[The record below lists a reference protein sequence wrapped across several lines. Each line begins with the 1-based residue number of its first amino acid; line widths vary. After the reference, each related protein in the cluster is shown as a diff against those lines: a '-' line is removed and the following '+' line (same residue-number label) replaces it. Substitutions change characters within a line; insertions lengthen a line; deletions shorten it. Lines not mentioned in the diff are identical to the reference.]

1 MNPPV
6 GKHSPGYPGNIFP
19 VGAIFAERYRML
31 GVIGKGGM
39 GTVYLAEHTELARK
53 VAIKVLRPE
62 WSADPPSAKRFRVEA
77 RTVSALGHPNIVQ
90 VFDAGALA
98 DGRLFLVMEH
108 LDGRDLARE
117 FASSRTFDVRRACA
131 LLRQVALALG
141 TAHRAGVVHR
151 DVKPSNVMV
160 VRHAHGEVAK
170 VLDFGIA
177 ANAAL
182 TDAAERLTDPGSLIG
197 TPAYMAPE
205 QAADQPPTPAF
216 DVYAVG
222 VMLYELLTGVLPFTG
237 ATAFEVLSLKLNR
250 PAAPVDRRRP
260 GLPPLLIKL
269 VADCLATDP
278 AARPTDGDALAARF
292 DEVLAAMQSDS
303 ASGSR
308 PAVRRVAPRQRRGA
322 ARWVSAGLVAAI
334 VFAVAHVIALLS
346 PDTAIAERNLEV
358 ADATPDLQPLAEPEP
373 PHVEQQPALQPAAPQ
388 PAPQPAPSAAAA
400 TLTPAKAPPPT
411 LAKVAA
417 VKSRAKPAPQTGDA
431 YLTPRCQ
438 RIRTSAEEARRT
450 QLWSALR
457 DNSRQHECW
466 ASAAEARKLQ
476 TKAFM
481 ELGDFSSCIATGENL
496 RDPEVQQW
504 LKVCQKRAGG

>member
-6 GKHSPGYPGNIFP
+6 GKHPFGHPGNLFA

-39 GTVYLAEHTELARK
+39 GTVYLAEHTELGRK

-117 FASSRTFDVRRACA
+117 LASTRTFDVRRACV
-131 LLRQVALALG
+131 LLRQTSLALG
-141 TAHRAGVVHR
+141 TAHRTGVVHR

-182 TDAAERLTDPGSLIG
+182 TDVAERLTDPGSLIG

-237 ATAFEVLSLKLNR
+237 STAFEVLSLKLNR
-250 PAAPVDRRRP
+250 AAPPVDRRRP
-260 GLPPLLIKL
+260 DLPPLLVKL

-278 AARPTDGDALAARF
+278 AARPADGDALVARF
-292 DEVLAAMQSDS
+292 DEVLAAMQCDS
-303 ASGSR
+303 AHSVR
-308 PAVRRVAPRQRRGA
+308 PAARTATPRLRRGA
-322 ARWVSAGLVAAI
+322 ERWVSAGLVAAI
-334 VFAVAHVIALLS
+334 VFAVAHVVALLS
-346 PDTAIAERNLEV
+346 PDTAIAERSLAV
-358 ADATPDLQPLAEPEP
+358 AAATPYPEPLAEPEP
-373 PHVEQQPALQPAAPQ
+373 PRVEPQPALQPIEPAPRPAASAAP
-388 PAPQPAPSAAAA
+388 PSAPVM
-400 TLTPAKAPPPT
+400 LAKAPPP
-411 LAKVAA
+411 APARVAA
-417 VKSRAKPAPQTGDA
+417 VRSRAKPTPQVADA

-438 RIRTSAEEARRT
+438 RIRASAEEARRT
-450 QLWSALR
+450 QLWSLLR
-457 DNSRQHECW
+457 DNSHQHECW

-481 ELGDFSSCIATGENL
+481 ELGDFSSCIATGQNL

-504 LKVCQKRAGG
+504 LKVCRKRAGG

>member
-6 GKHSPGYPGNIFP
+6 GKHSPGHPGHIFA

-98 DGRLFLVMEH
+98 GGRLFLVMEH

-117 FASSRTFDVRRACA
+117 LASTRTCDARRACV

-151 DVKPSNVMV
+151 DIKPSNVMV
-160 VRHAHGEVAK
+160 VRHAEGEVAK

-182 TDAAERLTDPGSLIG
+182 TDVAERLTDPGSLVG

-222 VMLYELLTGVLPFTG
+222 VMLYELLTGALPFTG
-237 ATAFEVLSLKLNR
+237 TTAFEVLSLKLNR
-250 PAAPVDRRRP
+250 SAPPVDRRRP
-260 GLPPLLIKL
+260 GLPPLLVKL

-278 AARPTDGDALAARF
+278 AARPADGDALAARF

-303 ASGSR
+303 APISR
-308 PAVRRVAPRQRRGA
+308 LAVRSATPRQRRGA
-322 ARWVSAGLVAAI
+322 VRWVSAGLVAAI
-334 VFAVAHVIALLS
+334 VFAVAHVVALLS
-346 PDTAIAERNLEV
+346 PDTAIAERKLEV
-358 ADATPDLQPLAEPEP
+358 AAATPDARPLAEPEP
-373 PHVEQQPALQPAAPQ
+373 PRVEPQ
-388 PAPQPAPSAAAA
+388 PAPRPTPSTAAPPAPVM
-400 TLTPAKAPPPT
+400 LTKAPPPAPARVT
-411 LAKVAA
+411 A
-417 VKSRAKPAPQTGDA
+417 VTSRAKPTPRTSDA
-431 YLTPRCQ
+431 HLTPRCQ
-438 RIRTSAEEARRT
+438 RIRTGAEEARRT
-450 QLWSALR
+450 QRWSTLR
-457 DNSRQHECW
+457 DNSRQQECW
-466 ASAAEARKLQ
+466 ASATEARKLQ

-481 ELGDFSSCIATGENL
+481 ELGDFSSCIAAGDHL